1 MMKQVLIV
9 DDAVTVRMYHRQIME
24 QAGYQVVEAENGV
37 EALEKALSSK
47 PDLAL
52 VDINMPKMDGYRLV
66 REIRGLEELRD
77 LPVIM
82 ISTEEQELDREKAF
96 QAGANFYQVKPV
108 KPEQLQTYVGLIL
121 GE

>member
-1 MMKQVLIV
+1 
-9 DDAVTVRMYHRQIME
+9 VTVRMYHRQIME